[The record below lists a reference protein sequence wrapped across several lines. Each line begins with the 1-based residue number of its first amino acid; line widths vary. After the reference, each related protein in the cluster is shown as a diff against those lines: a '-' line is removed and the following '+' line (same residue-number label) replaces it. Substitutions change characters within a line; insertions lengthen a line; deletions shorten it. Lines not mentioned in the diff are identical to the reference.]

1 MGGET
6 KGFFRG
12 GSNILFMGKGFMEGS
27 LMRRVEAWVG
37 EVMGTCV
44 VNGIDIE
51 RGEGALRQT

>member
-37 EVMGTCV
+37 EVVGTCV
-44 VNGIDIE
+44 VYDW
-51 RGEGALRQT
+51 